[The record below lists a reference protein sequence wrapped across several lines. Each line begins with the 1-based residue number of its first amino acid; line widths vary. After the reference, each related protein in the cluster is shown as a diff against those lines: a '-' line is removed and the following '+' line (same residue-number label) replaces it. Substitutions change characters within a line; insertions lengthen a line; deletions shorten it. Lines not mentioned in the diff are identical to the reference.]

1 MVKCM
6 KERERNILFA
16 ILQNDGETTET
27 LLNQFHISKRTL
39 YYDIQDINDQIQ
51 TYGKIRNI
59 GQTFFFFGDYD
70 MIRSYLHENSS
81 SDCYDPTIRQNYIVM
96 CLFAG
101 DEKAVDRLYS
111 KRFFSKNTRINDA
124 YRIQKFLESKHFRLT
139 KKPLSV
145 TGNEFEIRNL
155 YLQLMEQY
163 GYKGKTVS
171 ADVMDF
177 NDAFHLQLTD
187 YSLMSLSVFLG
198 FIRYRI
204 AKGLFIS
211 PDDMLNEMERPDV
224 YAHLH
229 VLLKSKNVHE
239 LNYLAFYISTLPS
252 LNEDAKNDYVESYLD
267 ALIEQFEKRAALTIE
282 DKEEFKK
289 NIRHHMLSLYRR
301 IRYHFPVETG
311 QEPAGFSIED
321 ESLHKVVK
329 ACVRDCEDRFPVFKT
344 LPENEVCY
352 IAAYFGGYLVN
363 KSTTGFHRT
372 RVLLVCPNGLTVS
385 RILQYELYRYIP
397 NIEVVGTISVS
408 QLPTCQKEYDAII
421 STIPLPHYKR
431 VLVVNPILT
440 RMDIQK
446 IVNAFNPSESCFRVR
461 DLTTLLHIIDR
472 NAEIKNKN
480 RLIHELVSLFYSKRE
495 SERIKEYMLKDL
507 ITKERI
513 NVVKY
518 VESWQKAIELASQP
532 LIQDHSIEPSY
543 ITAMIN
549 NVEEHGPYIVLDDY
563 FALPHAKVDVG
574 VNKLGMSLLVVKD
587 EVDLLRRPVN
597 VFLILATVDSTSH
610 LNALATLSE
619 ILNDRK
625 NIEIFR
631 SGDKKKILELI
642 NNY

>member
-16 ILQNDGETTET
+16 ILQNDGETTEA

-39 YYDIQDINDQIQ
+39 YYDIQRINNQIQ
-51 TYGKIRNI
+51 TYGKIKNI

-81 SDCYDPTIRQNYIVM
+81 SNFYDPTIRQNYIIM
-96 CLFAG
+96 CFFAG

-111 KRFFSKNTRINDA
+111 KLFFSKNTRINDI
-124 YRIQKFLESKHFRLT
+124 YRIQKSLESKHFRLT

-163 GYKGKTVS
+163 GYRGKTIS

-177 NDAFHLQLTD
+177 NDTLHLQLTD
-187 YSLMSLSVFLG
+187 YSLMSLSVFLD

-204 AKGLFIS
+204 AKGFFIS
-211 PDDMLNEMERPDV
+211 PDDMPNETEYLDD

-229 VLLKSKNVHE
+229 VLLGSKNVHE
-239 LNYLAFYISTLPS
+239 LNYLALYISTLPS
-252 LNEDAKNDYVESYLD
+252 LNEDVKNDYVEGYLD
-267 ALIEQFEKRAALTIE
+267 ALIEQFEKKAAITID

-311 QEPAGFSIED
+311 QEPSGFSIED
-321 ESLHKVVK
+321 EPLHKVVK
-329 ACVRDCEDRFPVFKT
+329 ACVRDCEGCFPIFKA

-397 NIEVVGTISVS
+397 NIVVVGTISVS

-421 STIPLPHYKR
+421 STIPLPNYKR

-440 RMDIQK
+440 RMDFQK
-446 IVNAFNPSESCFRVR
+446 IVNAFNPSDSCFRISE
-461 DLTTLLHIIDR
+461 LTTLLHIIDR

-480 RLIHELVSLFYSKRE
+480 RLIHELVSLFYTKRE
-495 SERIKEYMLKDL
+495 RAKEYMLKDL
-507 ITKERI
+507 ITKDKI
-513 NVVKY
+513 NVVKH
-518 VESWQKAIELASQP
+518 VENWQKAIELAAQP

-549 NVEEHGPYIVLDDY
+549 NVKEHGPYIVLDDY

-587 EVDLLRRPVN
+587 EVDLLGRPVN

-631 SGDKKKILELI
+631 SGDKKNILEII
-642 NNY
+642 NSY

>member
-1 MVKCM
+1 M
-6 KERERNILFA
+6 KERERNILFSV
-16 ILQNDGETTET
+16 LQNDGETTEA

-39 YYDIQDINDQIQ
+39 YYDIQRINNQIQ
-51 TYGKIRNI
+51 TYGKIKNI

-81 SDCYDPTIRQNYIVM
+81 PNCYDPTIRQNYIIM

-101 DEKAVDRLYS
+101 NEKAVDRLYS
-111 KRFFSKNTRINDA
+111 KFFFSKNTRINDT

-163 GYKGKTVS
+163 DYKDKTIS

-177 NDAFHLQLTD
+177 NDACHLQLTD
-187 YSLMSLSVFLG
+187 YSLMNLSIFLN

-204 AKGLFIS
+204 SKGFFIS
-211 PDDMLNEMERPDV
+211 PDNMLNEMERPDD

-229 VLLKSKNVHE
+229 VLLGSKNVHE

-252 LNEDAKNDYVESYLD
+252 LNEDVKNDYVEGYLD
-267 ALIEQFEKRAALTIE
+267 ALMEQFEKRAALTIE

-311 QEPAGFSIED
+311 QELTGFSIED
-321 ESLHKVVK
+321 EPLLKVVK
-329 ACVRDCEDRFPVFKT
+329 ACVRDCEDHFPVFKV

-352 IAAYFGGYLVN
+352 IAAYFGGYLIHN
-363 KSTTGFHRT
+363 STTGFHQT

-408 QLPTCQKEYDAII
+408 QLPSCQKEYDAII

-446 IVNAFNPSESCFRVR
+446 IVDAFNPSDSCFHISN
-461 DLTTLLHIIDR
+461 LTTLLHIIER
-472 NAEIKNKN
+472 NAEITNKN
-480 RLIHELVSLFYSKRE
+480 RLIHELVALFYSKRE
-495 SERIKEYMLKDL
+495 SERTKKYMLKDL
-507 ITKERI
+507 ITKEKI

-518 VESWQKAIELASQP
+518 VENWQKAIGLASQP

-574 VNKLGMSLLVVKD
+574 VHKLGMSLLVVKD
-587 EVDLLRRPVN
+587 EVDLLGRPVN
-597 VFLILATVDSTSH
+597 VFLILAAVDSTSH

-619 ILNDRK
+619 ILSDRK

-642 NNY
+642 NSY